1 MAKNRVDPGR
11 GRGGGGRPNVVQGAR
26 GKGGKGP
33 FYAALAAILLAGAGI
48 LWYITSRPATSTAIT
63 IDPKD
68 AAGVTAEGYVMGSA
82 SAPVEIIEF
91 ADFECP
97 GCGQFAAVTE
107 PDIRT
112 RLVQTGQARFRV
124 FDFQVTS
131 AHRNAPA
138 ASMAAACASDQNKF
152 WEMHDRIFQGQNDW
166 NSYATSNPRDV
177 FEGYARELGLDVAAW
192 TQCYDSQK
200 HKGRLAA
207 HAQEA
212 VRRRIGGTPQFII
225 GDKLLESGAKPYDV
239 IKAYVD
245 SAAAKAGAAAPAAP
259 PPADTTRR

>member
-1 MAKNRVDPGR
+1 MAKNRVDPGQS
-11 GRGGGGRPNVVQGAR
+11 GRGRPNVVKGAR
-26 GKGGKGP
+26 TAGSRRP
-33 FYAALAAILLAGAGI
+33 FYLSLIGIAAVGVALIAWASRRAA
-48 LWYITSRPATSTAIT
+48 TAVVT

-97 GCGQFAAVTE
+97 GCGQFATVTE
-107 PDIRT
+107 PDVRT
-112 RLVQTGQARFRV
+112 RIVQTGLARFRV
-124 FDFQVTS
+124 YDFPVNS
-131 AHRNAPA
+131 SHRNSAS

-166 NSYATSNPRDV
+166 STYATDDPKEH
-177 FEGYARELGLDVAAW
+177 FERYARELGLDMAAW
-192 TQCYDSQK
+192 NQCYDSNK
-200 HKGRLAA
+200 HRGRIAA

-212 VRRRIGGTPQFII
+212 SRRRVPSTPTFII
-225 GDKLLESGAKPYDV
+225 GDKQLVGAQPYDV

-245 SAAAKAGAAAPAAP
+245 SARMAVGAAGAQTAA
-259 PPADTTRR
+259 PADTTRR